1 MEWRE
6 ARQLELRDLDE
17 QHLAWSPDGN
27 WLALSDRDSVKE
39 PLGLFLLSI
48 ETGERRRLTSPPEQ
62 LLGDGWP
69 AFSPD
74 GRTLAFSRIVD
85 FGRSDLYLL
94 TLSDGLKPLGEAQR
108 MTFQNQGATSPAWAG
123 DGREIVFSTEL
134 PQEALWRIA
143 VPNSM
148 G

>member
-27 WLALSDRDSVKE
+27 WLALSDRDFVKE

-85 FGRSDLYLL
+85 FGRSDLYLFNSVGW
-94 TLSDGLKPLGEAQR
+94 TQALGR
-108 MTFQNQGATSPAWAG
+108 SATN
-123 DGREIVFSTEL
+123 DL
-134 PQEALWRIA
+134 PESRRY
-143 VPNSM
+143 
-148 G
+148 